1 MNKISSI
8 KTNLNFVLRISNVSI
23 WVYHPKMAVALQSN
37 VIKVLLF
44 NFLQF
49 VFVLVAKMVNGK
61 VKTTIS
67 LGKSLVKNRKKQ
79 NQAFSEVCRY
89 EKKWICLNN
98 LWFGS
103 DMHRMMMLQMW
114 RASLKTPLWKN
125 FFPLRNCLINNL
137 LLVSWFNQIM
147 LIILK
152 EYFFRKG
159 TNPVNWVQGFDTSEP
174 YCCWWRFRKWI
185 AYST

>member
-1 MNKISSI
+1 
-8 KTNLNFVLRISNVSI
+8 
-23 WVYHPKMAVALQSN
+23 MAVALQSN

-89 EKKWICLNN
+89 EKK
-98 LWFGS
+98 
-103 DMHRMMMLQMW
+103 
-114 RASLKTPLWKN
+114 
-125 FFPLRNCLINNL
+125 
-137 LLVSWFNQIM
+137 
-147 LIILK
+147 
-152 EYFFRKG
+152 
-159 TNPVNWVQGFDTSEP
+159 
-174 YCCWWRFRKWI
+174 
-185 AYST
+185 